1 MKKIFILLMMILAN
15 VVVFLVDEDID
26 AYFNGTLVF
35 FNSNNQVV
43 LQWVINN
50 INITTKICG
59 GIFFQKYAIL
69 FNLLI

>member
-43 LQWVINN
+43 LQ
-50 INITTKICG
+50 
-59 GIFFQKYAIL
+59 
-69 FNLLI
+69 

>member
-43 LQWVINN
+43 L
-50 INITTKICG
+50 
-59 GIFFQKYAIL
+59 L
-69 FNLLI
+69 